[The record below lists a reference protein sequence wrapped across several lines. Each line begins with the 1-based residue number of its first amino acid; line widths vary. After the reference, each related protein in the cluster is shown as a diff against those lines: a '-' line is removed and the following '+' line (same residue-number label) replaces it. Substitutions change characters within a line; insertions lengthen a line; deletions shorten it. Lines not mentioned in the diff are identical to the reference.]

1 MVSNLVFF
9 KGKKLKTWNSRYK
22 LSLISISPN
31 NNKSFKHAF
40 RINARI
46 HAFAQL
52 RLTWTLNNQKFR
64 GERRISIRLVSSSKW
79 AAALNYKTILV
90 STYFRSYLRIIHAE
104 ILVDPRKLCAVGL
117 LFPERNNIIGPKH
130 FQHLRTYFD
139 AKVDAT
145 VPFATNT
152 WKIICWDI
160 ENGLCERDSSLSIHL
175 VGNFDTRE
183 IR

>member
-1 MVSNLVFF
+1 MRGGPSVPGEEQHHWPQTFPTPTNVF
-9 KGKKLKTWNSRYK
+9 R
-22 LSLISISPN
+22 
-31 NNKSFKHAF
+31 
-40 RINARI
+40 
-46 HAFAQL
+46 
-52 RLTWTLNNQKFR
+52 
-64 GERRISIRLVSSSKW
+64 
-79 AAALNYKTILV
+79 
-90 STYFRSYLRIIHAE
+90 
-104 ILVDPRKLCAVGL
+104 
-117 LFPERNNIIGPKH
+117 
-130 FQHLRTYFD
+130 FD